1 MAINFKLGPRR
12 EVGDE
17 DEMRRGWGGFEDGM
31 SAEAAYRQNR
41 GLWHLGPRAY
51 DENYA
56 TFSVDGVV
64 RFVYELTGAKIE
76 EIPALTSGRKPR
88 KAFVGR
94 PLSPGHTAYDRLIG
108 RQVDSNRNPVSYL
121 PDDPDDEPARRC
133 ACGCDTEVPPGRN
146 FAAGHDQR
154 AVRERIAK
162 RWGST
167 LAFVRWFD
175 ADEDARAA

>member
-1 MAINFKLGPRR
+1 MGVAHL
-12 EVGDE
+12 
-17 DEMRRGWGGFEDGM
+17 MRRKRRANWRRGG
-31 SAEAAYRQNR
+31 AP
-41 GLWHLGPRAY
+41 PRSLA
-51 DENYA
+51 
-56 TFSVDGVV
+56 
-64 RFVYELTGAKIE
+64 
-76 EIPALTSGRKPR
+76 PC

-94 PLSPGHTAYDRLIG
+94 PLSPGFTAYDRLIG

-133 ACGCDTEVPPGRN
+133 ACGCDAEVPPGRN
-146 FAAGHDQR
+146 FAAGHDRR